1 MCEMEIDPSEETL
14 DKFDVRGKVE
24 EGKLVPYDKKNIA
37 VMGRDEVISLLDS
50 IDTRVE
56 LLRKEALQLQDERD
70 LILTRIDLLKN
81 TDLLSNLNAT
91 DHEEVG
97 LQLSRINSRLQT
109 VEVSVLTVRDTSQ
122 VDSLNTINTLID
134 EVIRFA
140 DPIIKRQ
147 KCQEYLNACS
157 SEFLFSSG
165 STSTTT
171 TAQLSFVDK
180 KFESNLLGC
189 TLDDQKRIKKRL
201 EALLNYMAHQII
213 LSD

>member
-1 MCEMEIDPSEETL
+1 MEIDPSEESS

-24 EGKLVPYDKKNIA
+24 EGKLVLYDKKNIG
-37 VMGRDEVISLLDS
+37 VMGRDEVIALLDS

-56 LLRKEALQLQDERD
+56 FLRKEALKLQDERD
-70 LILTRIDLLKN
+70 LILTRMDLLKN

-91 DHEEVG
+91 DHEEVA
-97 LQLSRINSRLQT
+97 LQLSRISDRLQT
-109 VEVSVLTVRDTSQ
+109 VEVSVLTVRDNSQ

-134 EVIRFA
+134 EIICFG
-140 DPIIKRQ
+140 DPIVKRQ
-147 KCQEYLNACS
+147 KCQEYLNACLP
-157 SEFLFSSG
+157 EFHFSSV
-165 STSTTT
+165 STSTT

-180 KFESNLLGC
+180 RFESFLLGC

-201 EALLNYMAHQII
+201 EALLNYMAQQII

>member
-14 DKFDVRGKVE
+14 DKFDARGKVE
-24 EGKLVPYDKKNIA
+24 EGKLMLYDKKNIA
-37 VMGRDEVISLLDS
+37 VMGRDEVIFLLDS

-56 LLRKEALQLQDERD
+56 LLRKEALKLQDERD

-97 LQLSRINSRLQT
+97 LQLSRINARLQT
-109 VEVSVLTVRDTSQ
+109 VAVSVLTVRDNSQ

-134 EVIRFA
+134 EVIRFS

-157 SEFLFSSG
+157 SEFHYSSS
-165 STSTTT
+165 STSTT

-180 KFESNLLGC
+180 KFESYLLGC

-201 EALLNYMAHQII
+201 EALLNYMAQQII